1 MALIIYR
8 PPLRDGPFTLGDPML
23 KTWFAPL
30 SALLMLLCLT
40 CRVQAADQPTTVQE
54 DEKLPAA
61 DALKV
66 NAGTAEGRK
75 TPTEVVASAIKAAK
89 DGKMDVLKG
98 LWTKD
103 NQQYLDNDSYYKG
116 QDIKCIDA
124 VAVVLA
130 SFDTGKLKEFAQ
142 NTIGN
147 YAIVM
152 HNTEA
157 SGMRLIR
164 TVYEKKNWCLRD
176 YWIDDYLRD
185 YGAGLKETREAIDAG
200 GAKLKARLDSY
211 ETDTLD
217 LLSGVQ
223 EGVDPYDI
231 LGKRLKK
238 ATTSDGPPRL
248 FLNAWGSELAYWFTN
263 SKAGEKESK
272 DNFIVLR
279 SDVRY
284 DWQEKS
290 YSTDSKIVIGSTA
303 QFAKRP
309 GGKFKEWVNDYK
321 PWGDEEEE
329 KEGKD
334 EKDGGGK

>member
-1 MALIIYR
+1 M
-8 PPLRDGPFTLGDPML
+8 LR
-23 KTWFAPL
+23 TWFAPL
-30 SALLMLLCLT
+30 SALMLLLCLT
-40 CRVQAADQPTTVQE
+40 CPARAADEASPVQQ

-103 NQQYLDNDSYYKG
+103 NQQYLDNESYYKG
-116 QDIKCIDA
+116 QDIKSIDA

-130 SFDTGKLKEFAQ
+130 SFDAAKLKEFAQ

-152 HNTEA
+152 HNTE
-157 SGMRLIR
+157 STGMRLIR

-176 YWIDDYLRD
+176 YWIDEYLRD
-185 YGAGLKETREAIDAG
+185 YSAGLKQTREAIEAG
-200 GAKLKARLDSY
+200 GAKLKERLDTY

-223 EGVDPYDI
+223 DGVDPYD
-231 LGKRLKK
+231 LLAKRLKK
-238 ATTSDGPPRL
+238 ATTSDGAPRA
-248 FLNAWGSELAYWFTN
+248 FLQLLVLRAGVLVHQLEGRREGKQGQLPGAALRCALRL
-263 SKAGEKESK
+263 AGE
-272 DNFIVLR
+272 DLF
-279 SDVRY
+279 
-284 DWQEKS
+284 Q
-290 YSTDSKIVIGSTA
+290 
-303 QFAKRP
+303 
-309 GGKFKEWVNDYK
+309 
-321 PWGDEEEE
+321 
-329 KEGKD
+329 
-334 EKDGGGK
+334 